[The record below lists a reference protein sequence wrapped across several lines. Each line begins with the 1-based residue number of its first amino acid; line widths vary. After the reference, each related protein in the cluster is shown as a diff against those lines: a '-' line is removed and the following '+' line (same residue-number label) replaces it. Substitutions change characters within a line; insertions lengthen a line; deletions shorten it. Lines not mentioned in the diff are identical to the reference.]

1 MSLDKPQALINAKQY
16 VLQQNT
22 QAAIEIYR
30 KIVDDDPSDV
40 AAKSALGDLFL
51 STGQVQDA
59 LAQFSRVADT
69 YIESGLTRMA
79 IETLKKVVAIEPGN
93 TATALKLAELYA
105 QAGLPSEARQHY
117 LQISDT
123 LYRNG
128 ATREAI
134 NVFSKV
140 VHLDPSNTSTRIKL
154 AELYLREGLREPAY
168 EAFITAAAQ
177 LAAKGEHRRA
187 LNAYNEALA
196 IKPDSRD
203 AVMAARKLMALMGNQ
218 SPAQVNTM
226 AAPQVSDSLEK
237 SDVVEHPRQ
246 DMPKPLPATD
256 INASSDG
263 YVVQEI
269 SKAELLVAYGKVSQA
284 VSMLRNVVAQRPDD
298 VDVHIKL
305 KDIFLRNGMMSE
317 AAKECAVLE
326 RIFDARGESER
337 ARDYALRASRLSGLL
352 EHPSGDLHESG
363 RKLVAEGKPGLSSS
377 PAEPTRQPKTITT
390 PQPVLTKRPV
400 EAATQKSVTAKLNA
414 VITKVDEQ
422 SVAAKPPTT
431 APPMVNTRPKR
442 PQTTADLSS
451 FSPAKV
457 VENKP
462 VAPTTR
468 PENPRVPIS
477 PAIERTPVTVGEAKG
492 AISPP
497 PVAAAIEPR
506 TGVPTAIGPPV
517 CSTSVA
523 SAVETPA
530 ATPTATELR
539 VSPSEASALIPVSRV
554 ATATQERAVP
564 VLFASSLTLEKRR
577 VSRKMLGIAAG
588 VLVLLGGGAVIG
600 GFVYNRHLDSQY
612 VVLSSAAPALA
623 ELTPP
628 PVFEEST
635 DPAPDSEAITID
647 VTATPRNEEPSERNK
662 PEPPIKKLEPTAAAQ
677 PAAVPTRTISQP
689 LPAPPRA
696 VASPDARLAAE
707 PRAPSGVPGEVPMG
721 AAQPG
726 EPPSPKVIRQSPGVV
741 LGGAI
746 RKVDPVYPTTAKES
760 RLAGAV
766 AVEVTISEQGNV
778 TSARALSGPALLR
791 TAALNA
797 ARAWKFKASTL
808 GGVPVTTTTTIV
820 FNFKL

>member
-1 MSLDKPQALINAKQY
+1 MSLDKPQALIDAKQH
-16 VLQQNT
+16 VLQHNT
-22 QAAIEIYR
+22 QAAIEVYR
-30 KIVDDDPSDV
+30 KIVDDDPTDV

-69 YIESGLTRMA
+69 YIEGGLTRMA
-79 IETLKKVVAIEPGN
+79 IETLKKIVAIDPGN

-123 LYRNG
+123 LNRNG

-134 NVFSKV
+134 NVYSKV

-154 AELYLREGLREPAY
+154 AELYLREGLSEPAY
-168 EAFITAAAQ
+168 EGFITAAEQ
-177 LAAKGEHRRA
+177 LAAKGENRRA

-203 AVMAARKLMALMGNQ
+203 AAVAARKLMALLGLQ
-218 SPAQVNTM
+218 SPDPTNTM
-226 AAPQVSDSLEK
+226 PVPKVAGSFDK
-237 SDVVEHPRQ
+237 SDFVEHPRQ
-246 DMPKPLPATD
+246 DMPKPLPAADT
-256 INASSDG
+256 NPSSDG

-269 SKAELLVAYGKVSQA
+269 SKAEILVAYGKVSQA
-284 VSMLRNVVAQRPDD
+284 VSMLRNVVAQRPDN

-317 AAKECAVLE
+317 AAKECAALE
-326 RIFDARGESER
+326 RIFEARGESER
-337 ARDYALRASRLSGLL
+337 ARDYAVRASRLSGLL
-352 EHPSGDLHESG
+352 EHPSGELAESG
-363 RKLVAEGKPGLSSS
+363 RKPAAEGQPVLNS
-377 PAEPTRQPKTITT
+377 AQVEPPRQPKTNTM

-400 EAATQKSVTAKLNA
+400 ETVTNPNA
-414 VITKVDEQ
+414 VITKVDKE
-422 SVAAKPPTT
+422 SGAAKPPIT
-431 APPMVNTRPKR
+431 APPKLNTRPKP

-451 FSPAKV
+451 YSPAKV
-457 VENKP
+457 VDNKP
-462 VAPTTR
+462 VAPATK
-468 PENPRVPIS
+468 PENPPVPIS
-477 PAIERTPVTVGEAKG
+477 TPSEVTPVAAADGKA

-497 PVAAAIEPR
+497 TVATAIEPR
-506 TGVPTAIGPPV
+506 VSVPTGIGLTVSAP
-517 CSTSVA
+517 SVS

-530 ATPTATELR
+530 AMPTATELT

-554 ATATQERAVP
+554 STVTRERPVP
-564 VLFASSLTLEKRR
+564 VLFANSQIIEDRR
-577 VSRKMLGIAAG
+577 VSLKMLGIAAG

-600 GFVYNRHLDSQY
+600 GLVYDSHLDKQY
-612 VVLSSAAPALA
+612 AVLSSAAPALA
-623 ELTPP
+623 ELAPP
-628 PVFEEST
+628 PAFEEST
-635 DPAPDSEAITID
+635 EPAPETEAITVD
-647 VTATPRNEEPSERNK
+647 VNANPRNEEPSQRNK
-662 PEPPIKKLEPTAAAQ
+662 PEPPTIKLGQAAPPQ
-677 PAAVPTRTISQP
+677 PAAVTTKAISQP
-689 LPAPPRA
+689 TPAPPRA
-696 VASPDARLAAE
+696 VASPDARLGAD
-707 PRAPSGVPGEVPMG
+707 PRAPSGVPGEVPLG

-726 EPPSPKVIRQSPGVV
+726 EPPAPKLIRQSAGVV

-746 RKVDPVYPTTAKES
+746 RKVEPVYPSTARES
-760 RLAGAV
+760 RQSGSV

-778 TSARALSGPALLR
+778 VSARALSGPLLLR
-791 TAALNA
+791 GPAVNA